1 MKKIIIFSIIGI
13 AFIAVLIWFGKMNS
27 KSPVQYDT
35 EKPFKTNIVK
45 KTVATGKVTPLEE
58 VEIKP
63 QISGIIDK
71 IYVEEGALVEK
82 GDLIAKVRV
91 VPNEQALTGAKGR
104 VSKAQLELNNSKII
118 YERNTKL
125 YKSGVISQKE
135 FENLEL
141 SYNQAKQDLK
151 NAENDYQIIR
161 RGYTGSGGSA
171 NTNIRATTSG
181 MILEI
186 PVKEGYQVIQS
197 NNFNAGTTIAS
208 IADMTKMIFE
218 GKVDEA
224 EVGKIKNNTE
234 LEITLGAIDDKKFPA
249 KLNFI
254 APKGTE
260 ESGAVQFTIK
270 ADVQLDKDYYLR
282 AGYSANAEIIL
293 EQRDSV
299 LSIREA
305 LLKFDKETD
314 EPYVEVKTG
323 EQEFERKDIE
333 LGISDGINVEI
344 LSGLTKDDEIKIWNK
359 TKKDKD
365 KDKEEEEEEDEEEDE
380 EDEEE

>member
-58 VEIKP
+58 IEIKP

-71 IYVEEGALVEK
+71 IFLEEGAQVKK
-82 GDLIAKVRV
+82 GDLIARIRV
-91 VPNEQALTGAKGR
+91 VPNEQALIGAKGR
-104 VSKAQLELNNSKII
+104 VTKAEIQLKNSKIV
-118 YERNTKL
+118 YNRNKKL
-125 YKSGVISQKE
+125 FDSGVISRKE
-135 FENLEL
+135 FETLEL
-141 SYNQAKQDLK
+141 SYDQAKQDVI
-151 NAENDYQIIR
+151 NAQNDYQIIKK
-161 RGYTGSGGSA
+161 GSTGSSA
-171 NTNIRATTSG
+171 TTNTNIRAEVAGT
-181 MILEI
+181 ILEI
-186 PVKEGYQVIQS
+186 PVKVGNQVIQS

-224 EVGKIKNNTE
+224 EVGKIKTNTD
-234 LEITLGAIDDKKFPA
+234 LEISLGAIDDKKFPA

-260 ESGAVQFTIK
+260 ENGAVQFTIK
-270 ADVQLDKDYYLR
+270 ADVSLDKGYYLR

-293 EQRDSV
+293 EKKDSV

-314 EPYVEVKTG
+314 KPYVEVKTG
-323 EQEFERKDIE
+323 DQEFERKDIE

-344 LSGLTKDDEIKIWNK
+344 ISGLTKDDEIKIWNK

-365 KDKEEEEEEDEEEDE
+365 KDKEEEEG
-380 EDEEE
+380 